1 MKTAQI
7 SLVKIGRNLAIMLG
21 ALLVI
26 ALLGTIKFPWEQS
39 FRVVFGT
46 FYVLFL
52 PGFIWSY
59 VFFREKDKKQETK
72 GQEESEK
79 SFDVVERIVLSLAL
93 SIALGPLTLFFLN
106 KIGILI
112 NLWNSFFVILG
123 LIIIGLSIIIY
134 QQFFRKT
141 K

>member
-7 SLVKIGRNLAIMLG
+7 SIVKIGRNLAIMLG